1 MNNTANKTPETENKA
16 TEAAVKK
23 PRKRRFGDRLDG
35 RRLRTLPPMAM
46 VSPFIMADRNDS
58 MNMFAETIDIT
69 TCEKFLREQKNAGN
83 INMGML
89 HVFLAAYVR
98 TVSQRPAINRF
109 IAGQRVFARNNIEV
123 VMTIK
128 KELSLDSPDT
138 VVKCYFEP
146 TDTIVDVY
154 NKFNK
159 VVEENTGNE
168 SNSDFDKTAKVL
180 TYLPRFLLRFAVWV
194 LKTLDYY
201 FCLPKFLLGVSP
213 FHGSFII
220 TSMGSLGI
228 SPIYHHLYN
237 FGTLPIFLSYGKKRK
252 ENRVN
257 DDGTVEIR
265 PVMDIT
271 VVTDERIC
279 DGFYYAGAFKMMQ
292 RLIKNPY
299 VLLDP
304 PEKVIEDID

>member
-1 MNNTANKTPETENKA
+1 MNNTATETKTEIA
-16 TEAAVKK
+16 EAQEKK
-23 PRKRRFGDRLDG
+23 RRKRRWGDRSDG
-35 RRLRTLPPMAM
+35 RRLRTIAPMSV
-46 VSPFIMADRNDS
+46 VSPFIMAERNDS
-58 MNMFAETIDIT
+58 MNLFSDTIDLT
-69 TCEKFLREQKNAGN
+69 VCDKFLREQKAAGN

-89 HVFLAAYVR
+89 HIFLAAYVR

-109 IAGQRVFARNNIEV
+109 IAGQRIFARNNIEV
-123 VMTIK
+123 VMTVK

-146 TDTIVDVY
+146 TDTVVDVY

-159 VVEENTGNE
+159 VIEENTNLD

-180 TYLPRFLLRFAVWV
+180 TYLPRFLLRFAVWL
-194 LKTLDYY
+194 LKTWDYY

-228 SPIYHHLYN
+228 PPIYHHLYN
-237 FGTLPIFLSYGKKRK
+237 FGNLPIFLSYGKRRK
-252 ENRVN
+252 ENHVN

-279 DGFYYAGAFKMMQ
+279 DGFYYAGAFKMMR

-304 PEKVIEDID
+304 PEKVVEDID

>member
-1 MNNTANKTPETENKA
+1 MNNTEQEVKTQTPVPE
-16 TEAAVKK
+16 KK
-23 PRKRRFGDRLDG
+23 KRKRRFGDRSDG
-35 RRLRTLPPMAM
+35 RRLRTISPMAM
-46 VSPFIMADRNDS
+46 VSPFIMTERNDS
-58 MNMFAETIDIT
+58 QNLFAETIDISV
-69 TCEKFLREQKNAGN
+69 CEKFLREQKAAGN

-128 KELSLDSPDT
+128 KELSLESPDT
-138 VVKCYFEP
+138 VIKCYFEP

-159 VVEENTGNE
+159 VVEENTGTE

-194 LKTLDYY
+194 LKTIDYY

-228 SPIYHHLYN
+228 PPIYHHLYN
-237 FGTLPIFLSYGKKRK
+237 FGNLPIFLSYGAKRK
-252 ENRVN
+252 EPRLNA
-257 DDGTVEIR
+257 DGTVEVR

-279 DGFYYAGAFKMMQ
+279 DGFYYAGAFKMM
-292 RLIKNPY
+292 RRFIKNPY

-304 PEKVIEDID
+304 PEKVIEDVD

>member
-1 MNNTANKTPETENKA
+1 MNNTATEIKKGN
-16 TEAAVKK
+16 TEVQKK
-23 PRKRRFGDRLDG
+23 PRKRRFGDRPDG
-35 RRLRTLPPMAM
+35 RRLRTISPMAM
-46 VSPFIMADRNDS
+46 VSPFIMKTRNDTQ
-58 MNMFAETIDIT
+58 NLFTETIDIT
-69 TCEKFLREQKNAGN
+69 ACEKFLREQKAAGN

-89 HVFLAAYVR
+89 HIFLAAYVR

-123 VMTIK
+123 VMTVK

-146 TDTIVDVY
+146 TDTVVDVY
-154 NKFNK
+154 KKFNK
-159 VVEENTGNE
+159 VIEENTNLE

-180 TYLPRFLLRFAVWV
+180 TYLPRFLLRFAVRV
-194 LKTLDYY
+194 LEFLDYY
-201 FCLPKFLLGVSP
+201 FALPKFLLKVSP

-228 SPIYHHLYN
+228 PPIYHHLYN
-237 FGTLPIFLSYGKKRK
+237 FGTLPIFLSYGAKRK
-252 ENRVN
+252 VTHVN

-279 DGFYYAGAFKMMQ
+279 DGFYYAGAFKMMR